1 MKAFLPLLIIVLFS
15 CKSGSNHQQAEA
27 FNHSDS
33 IKADSS
39 LTISSVSPILA
50 EFKSKSDSIVLNLG
64 SEQLLVSLLGK
75 VFKNN
80 KMLFNVNSKL
90 PISKLYIHPSGND
103 FIVFYE
109 YHDAG
114 SAGSHAKKFSANKS
128 TAVWETP
135 VYAFNLSQPLIVGDY
150 AYLSTMGFLGKLNL
164 NDGTYAWKFEN
175 LDKKFESFSQP
186 KFFKDS
192 LVLFM
197 QNANSPIADS
207 ILIDDKKGVIV
218 KMSK

>member
-27 FNHSDS
+27 TNHSDS

-39 LTISSVSPILA
+39 LTISSVSPFLA
-50 EFKSKSDSIVLNLG
+50 EFKSKSDSMVLNLG
-64 SEQLLVSLLGK
+64 SEQLLVSPLGK

-90 PISKLYIHPSGND
+90 PISKLYIHPSGTD

-109 YHDAG
+109 YKDAG
-114 SAGSHAKKFSANKS
+114 GAGSHAKRFSANKS
-128 TAVWETP
+128 AVWETP

-150 AYLSTMGFLGKLNL
+150 AYMSTMVFLGKLNL
-164 NDGTYAWKFEN
+164 NDGKYAWKFEN

-186 KFFKDS
+186 KFLKDS

-197 QNANSPIADS
+197 QNANSQIAGS
-207 ILIDDKKGVIV
+207 ILIDDKNGVIV
-218 KMSK
+218 KINM